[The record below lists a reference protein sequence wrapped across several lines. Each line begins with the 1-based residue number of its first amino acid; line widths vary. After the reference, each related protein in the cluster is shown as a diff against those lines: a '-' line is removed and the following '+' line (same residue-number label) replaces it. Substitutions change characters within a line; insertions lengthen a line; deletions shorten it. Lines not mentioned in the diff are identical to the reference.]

1 MAMSTRLVLLCAAA
15 TAARRGP
22 GFPDPADPL
31 DAGGIAKARALQLEG
46 PAPERVMAPPDRAGR
61 ETAALLGVS
70 ASDDAALAER
80 DHGAWTGCG
89 FDAIDP
95 AALTAWLAAPEAA
108 PPGGESM
115 TQVAARIGPWLA
127 GLDGRVLAITHAAVI
142 RAAIAVAL
150 DMPVAA
156 TLAIDVAPLTS
167 VVLSRHGRW
176 RLQAVRPT

>member
-1 MAMSTRLVLLCAAA
+1 MSTRLVLLCAAA
-15 TAARRGP
+15 TSSRRRP
-22 GFPDPADPL
+22 GFPGPADPL
-31 DAGGIAKARALQLEG
+31 DAGGIAKARTLRLGG
-46 PAPERVMAPPDRAGR
+46 PAPERVMVAPDRAAR
-61 ETAALLGVS
+61 ETAALLGRS
-70 ASDDAALAER
+70 AGEAEALADR

-89 FDAIDP
+89 FDQVDP
-95 AALTAWLAAPEAA
+95 AALTAWLAAPGTA

-115 TQVAARIGPWLA
+115 AAVAARIDPWLA

-150 DMPVAA
+150 DMPVAT

-176 RLQAVRPT
+176 RLQAIRPR

>member
-1 MAMSTRLVLLCAAA
+1 MSIRLVLLCAAA

-31 DAGGIAKARALQLEG
+31 DAGGIAKARGLRLEG
-46 PAPERVMAPPDRAGR
+46 PPPERVVTAPDGAAR
-61 ETAALLGVS
+61 ETAAMLALS
-70 ASDDAALAER
+70 AEAVDALADR

-95 AALTAWLAAPEAA
+95 EALTGWFAAPAAA

-115 TQVAARIGPWLA
+115 AAVAARVGPWLA

-150 DMPVAA
+150 DVPVAA

-167 VVLSRHGRW
+167 VVLSRQGRW
-176 RLQAVRPT
+176 RLQALRPR